1 MSTPDNKIDI
11 KDKSK
16 KEQSYVYVETSKGIS
31 TSILDKFKA
40 EGQKSAFEKSSKQVQ
55 KEVYG
60 VGGLVSYPYAPA
72 NFLILNESNSVFSA
86 CVKQIAKDVAGLGWK
101 LILKEGKKENETEK
115 KKIQGFLDRPNP
127 DDSLRTI
134 LNELLI
140 DWGIIGW
147 WGLEVVRDAKSEIV
161 EVYHTPAHTFKIHK
175 KKEKFFQRRGLK
187 EVWFKAFGAKDN
199 ISAKDGKKGTYD
211 LKTRANELIYYKNY
225 YPRSDYYGA
234 PNILSAIG
242 SVIALIEIRDYNLAF
257 FENYGIPAWMI
268 VLKGNWSDDSPKKI
282 QKFLDTEIKGSKNA
296 HKTLVFKVNADDSM
310 DSEKLSVDV
319 QEGGFR
325 VYTQRLIDDVL
336 MAYSMP
342 GYRIGLNIVGRLGGT
357 NIKES
362 SEIYK
367 NGVVEPLQED
377 IEDMVNHKIIEQGL
391 HCECYKFKLKDLDI
405 RDVDAEAKRYVS
417 LIQSAAMTPNQAIN
431 LLGIG
436 KPYAGG
442 NKFYIGSG
450 LVEVGEE
457 ELEKRADKFIKAME
471 DLQEGISKLAEGDFL
486 KEAGKDEGE
495 SKD

>member
-1 MSTPDNKIDI
+1 MTWQPGPMNSSTI
-11 KDKSK
+11 
-16 KEQSYVYVETSKGIS
+16 
-31 TSILDKFKA
+31 
-40 EGQKSAFEKSSKQVQ
+40 
-55 KEVYG
+55 
-60 VGGLVSYPYAPA
+60 
-72 NFLILNESNSVFSA
+72 
-86 CVKQIAKDVAGLGWK
+86 
-101 LILKEGKKENETEK
+101 
-115 KKIQGFLDRPNP
+115 
-127 DDSLRTI
+127 
-134 LNELLI
+134 
-140 DWGIIGW
+140 
-147 WGLEVVRDAKSEIV
+147 
-161 EVYHTPAHTFKIHK
+161 
-175 KKEKFFQRRGLK
+175 
-187 EVWFKAFGAKDN
+187 
-199 ISAKDGKKGTYD
+199 
-211 LKTRANELIYYKNY
+211 KNY

-268 VLKGNWSDDSPKKI
+268 VLKGDWSDDSPKKI

-296 HKTLVFKVNADDSM
+296 HKTLVFKVNAEDSM

-391 HCECYKFKLKDLDI
+391 HCECYKFKLNDLDI

-436 KPYAGG
+436 KPYTGG
-442 NKFYIGSG
+442 NKFYIGSA

-471 DLQEGISKLAEGDFL
+471 DLKEGINKLSEGDFL
-486 KEAGKDEGE
+486 KEVDEEE
-495 SKD
+495 SED